1 MNNFVFRLTSL
12 MAGILFGLGMAISG
26 MTDPNKVIGFLDIAG
41 QWDPSL
47 MFVMGGALAV
57 FMPGYFLLIRKQQKP
72 LNAET
77 FCLARQQTID
87 KRLVAGAT
95 IFGIGWGL
103 AGICPGP
110 AVASLGLGNI
120 QIVFFFAAMM
130 VGLGVTNLLI
140 CFKNAREVKTEL
152 A

>member
-1 MNNFVFRLTSL
+1 
-12 MAGILFGLGMAISG
+12 
-26 MTDPNKVIGFLDIAG
+26 
-41 QWDPSL
+41 
-47 MFVMGGALAV
+47 
-57 FMPGYFLLIRKQQKP
+57 
-72 LNAET
+72 
-77 FCLARQQTID
+77 QTID

-120 QIVFFFAAMM
+120 QIVLFFAAMM